1 MIDSHFH
8 LDYLKAN
15 EEAVLIQEAK
25 NEGVTLFM
33 TISVSTENLQTVI
46 DISDKYK
53 EIYCTQGIHPHDASQ
68 FSDSIGE
75 IIKTNAMNKE
85 KVLAIGEIGLDYHYD
100 KSPRD
105 IQKKAFIDQLAIAT
119 DLDLPIVIHTRDA
132 EEDTLEIIKNH
143 AGNLKAKG
151 VFHSFT
157 SKIELAHFALEQDFY
172 IGFNGIITFKN
183 AENVRK
189 VVEITP
195 LNRILLET
203 DSPFLTPTPHRG
215 KENSP
220 KYLKHIAQKIA
231 EIKNVSFEEV
241 VEHSTKNFY
250 NLFNPKI

>member
-8 LDYLKAN
+8 LDYLKADEQN
-15 EEAVLIQEAK
+15 IIIQDALA
-25 NEGVTLFM
+25 EGVTHFM
-33 TISVSTENLQTVI
+33 TISVSDTNLQTVI
-46 DISDKYK
+46 DLSNKYN

-68 FSDSIGE
+68 YNEDVAKT
-75 IIKTNAMNKE
+75 IKENANKHA

-105 IQKKAFIDQLAIAT
+105 IQKNAFIDQLSIAT
-119 DLDLPIVIHTRDA
+119 DLELPIVIHTRDA
-132 EEDTLEIIKNH
+132 EEDTREIILNH
-143 AGNLKAKG
+143 AKNLTKKG

-157 SKIELAHFALEQDFY
+157 SKLELAEFALEQDYY

-195 LNRILLET
+195 LSRILLET

-220 KYLKHIAQKIA
+220 KYLKHIALKIA
-231 EIKNVSFEEV
+231 EIKKVSFEEV
-241 VEHSTKNFY
+241 VQHSTKNFKD
-250 NLFNPKI
+250 LFDPKI

>member
-8 LDYLKAN
+8 LDYLKAS
-15 EEAVLIQEAK
+15 EEEILIQEAK
-25 NEGVTLFM
+25 DEGVELFM
-33 TISVSTENLQTVI
+33 TISVSPNNLQTVI
-46 DISDKYK
+46 DISKKYE
-53 EIYCTQGIHPHDASQ
+53 EIFCTQGIHPHSASE
-68 FSDSIGE
+68 FNDDVGK
-75 IIKTNAMNKE
+75 IIKDNASTHD

-100 KSPRD
+100 KSPRE
-105 IQKKAFIDQLAIAT
+105 IQKKAFIDQLEIAT
-119 DLDLPIVIHTRDA
+119 DLKLPIVIHTRDA
-132 EEDTLEIIKNH
+132 EEDTLEIINNH
-143 AGNLKAKG
+143 AKNLDRKG

-195 LNRILLET
+195 MNRILLET

-220 KYLKHIAQKIA
+220 KYLKYIAEKIA

-241 VEHSTKNFY
+241 VKQSNLNFH
-250 NLFNPKI
+250 NLFNPKV